1 MKKYI
6 VVDTTIYYVKWRF
19 DKKEDAMD
27 FARLLRISEPDVYF
41 RVFEMIEK

>member
-6 VVDTTIYYVKWRF
+6 VADMIYFVKGQF